1 MMTSTLDSL
10 ERRVSYLESILRQR
24 LTVEEDKL
32 NELYARRQAKLEY
45 YRVQYEEQHHQQEQQ
60 QQQQVVHNAKD
71 GYDEID

>member
-1 MMTSTLDSL
+1 MTSTLDSL
-10 ERRVSYLESILRQR
+10 ERRVSYLEPILRQR
-24 LTVEEDKL
+24 LTAEEDKL

-45 YRVQYEEQHHQQEQQ
+45 YRMQYEEQHHQQEQQ